1 MTEVEAISA
10 PIKEEEDKDEDESVY
25 SDPNGKFSFLIFV
38 LYKIHEFWIFS
49 CGDYFIC

>member
-25 SDPNGKFSFLIFV
+25 SDPNGKFSFLV
-38 LYKIHEFWIFS
+38 LFCIKFMNF
-49 CGDYFIC
+49 